1 MKKFLFFI
9 YFLFI
14 YNLSFSYYIND
25 YILFKEC
32 VNLYENEEY
41 SKAEIKFRSLEKS
54 YPSSNLVKSNY
65 YAYFM
70 ALNYYSLRNMDK
82 AIFYMQ
88 KSVYTPKNLKGRNF
102 FLLDRNYYLG
112 KFFYEK
118 GDIDSA
124 TPYLTQLVNIDYSPT
139 AKNYESYALNILK
152 NQMIK
157 SAPKNLF

>member
-70 ALNYYSLRNMDK
+70 ALNYYSLGNMDK
-82 AIFYMQ
+82 AIFYM
-88 KSVYTPKNLKGRNF
+88 
-102 FLLDRNYYLG
+102 
-112 KFFYEK
+112 
-118 GDIDSA
+118 
-124 TPYLTQLVNIDYSPT
+124 
-139 AKNYESYALNILK
+139 
-152 NQMIK
+152 
-157 SAPKNLF
+157 